1 MTYKI
6 LSTRQNTE
14 LLYTLV
20 EYNFNGTIL
29 EIEVAHFNPK
39 STEEVETN
47 IVNRAQSELLK
58 LTIAEQINSLA
69 LEITLNETKDII
81 I

>member
-6 LSTRQNTE
+6 LSTRQNIE

-20 EYNFNGTIL
+20 EYNFNDTIL
-29 EIEVAHFNPK
+29 EIEVAHFNPQ

-47 IVNRAQSELLK
+47 IVNRAQSELQK